1 METLH
6 PITVHFPI
14 ALVLTA
20 TLIGILAVVVKSKR
34 RDLVVVLYWLMLIG
48 SISILAALFSGLY
61 EAGKVVHNNA
71 IHEIMETHEI
81 LGYIIS
87 ASFILLSIWVLI
99 RNKKLQVREL
109 YIVTVLLMVTSIFL
123 VYSAYLGG
131 KMVYE
136 EGAGVAPMEKIIEQM
151 HGSGGHSH
159 GGEMMQE
166 NHGETEHSHDADG
179 HSH

>member
-99 RNKKLQVREL
+99 RNKK
-109 YIVTVLLMVTSIFL
+109 SI
-123 VYSAYLGG
+123 YG
-131 KMVYE
+131 
-136 EGAGVAPMEKIIEQM
+136 
-151 HGSGGHSH
+151 
-159 GGEMMQE
+159 
-166 NHGETEHSHDADG
+166 
-179 HSH
+179 